1 MGIQKNDDFLLS
13 ATVINTDFTNLM
25 ENISAYTKR
34 QFSVFII
41 ILISLFS
48 VLLYLNAIYGKFA
61 YNDFKIIVENCYI
74 REWKYL
80 PKVFTNNYFT
90 VSGETAYRPVVTI
103 SYFIDY
109 AIWHLNSFGFH
120 VTNVILHT
128 INTALFYVFLNAS
141 LQNKKIVFLSIL
153 FFVTHPLLVETVN
166 IVGYREDLLSAAF
179 LLVSLIYFI
188 KSDTIL
194 YGKSE
199 QRRFILFYAISLVAY
214 LCALFSKEMAI
225 TLPAILVLFVVFS
238 DQKIWMGILKR
249 LKGMYIGYIVI
260 TLFYLIIR
268 FVVFSNPAVKDSYQ
282 PGGCWAN
289 ILTMIK
295 ILASYIRL
303 SFFPLKLNAD
313 YVVPLVKTQLEW
325 SFILSTAFLI
335 SIFVIFAKLCKSRNI
350 FAFWMAWFFIA
361 LLPVMNIIPIGKIM
375 AERYLYIPVM
385 GFCVAKGILIY
396 RITDP
401 TLSTHKMRLRKV
413 VQLVLI
419 ILMIG
424 GYGVSIIR
432 SNGNWGNKPVSVK
445 ILSEGIVENGA
456 RALIK
461 RPQEILN
468 LLDLTSRSINE

>member
-1 MGIQKNDDFLLS
+1 M
-13 ATVINTDFTNLM
+13 
-25 ENISAYTKR
+25 
-34 QFSVFII
+34 FII

-48 VLLYLNAIYGKFA
+48 VLLYLNTIYGKFDCG
-61 YNDFKIIVENCYI
+61 DFKIITENNFI
-74 REWKYL
+74 KEWQHLSKI
-80 PKVFTNNYFT
+80 FTKEYFAI
-90 VSGETAYRPVVTI
+90 SGEAAYRPVVTI
-103 SYFIDY
+103 SYFTDY
-109 AIWHLNSFGFH
+109 AIWHTNPFGFH
-120 VTNVILHT
+120 LTNVILHT
-128 INTALFYVFLNAS
+128 INTVLFYLFINAT
-141 LQNKKIVFLSIL
+141 LQNKKIIFFSTL
-153 FFVTHPLLVETVN
+153 FFVTHPLLVETIN
-166 IVGYREDLLSAAF
+166 AVGYREDLLSATF
-179 LLVSLIYFI
+179 MMVSLIYFI

-194 YGKSE
+194 YERGGQ

-214 LCALFSKEMAI
+214 LCALFSKEIAI
-225 TLPAILVLFVVFS
+225 TLPAILLLFAVFS
-238 DQKIWMGILKR
+238 DQKIWTGILRR
-249 LKGMYIGYIVI
+249 LKGIYTGYIVI

-282 PGGCWAN
+282 PGGFWAN

-313 YVVPLVKTQLEW
+313 YVVPLVKTPLEW
-325 SFILSTAFLI
+325 SFILSIAFLI
-335 SIFVIFAKLCKSRNI
+335 SIFIIFAKLCKSRNI
-350 FAFWMAWFFIA
+350 FAFWMAWFFIT

-401 TLSTHKMRLRKV
+401 TLSTHKMKLRKI

-432 SNGNWGNKPVSVK
+432 NNGNWKNKQTSVK
-445 ILSEGIVENGA
+445 ILSKGF
-456 RALIK
+456 
-461 RPQEILN
+461 
-468 LLDLTSRSINE
+468 